1 MLNPGERFLSPSH
14 TFSWVF
20 VLFKME
26 LGEIVKDEKVD
37 EKKKNEIQQYVKK
50 QDFSK
55 MLKGE

>member
-26 LGEIVKDEKVD
+26 LGEIVKDEK
-37 EKKKNEIQQYVKK
+37 KKNEIQQYVKK